1 MASGRIGITKDYV
14 KQAYQRARRLAKG
27 PVRALTGSDNPALNM
42 FLKNM
47 AKVNKSKKMSK
58 EQKAKTREAVAK
70 AFIQSGM
77 STRTEIQTE
86 YAKIVPR
93 TNERTRQAIQNDPN
107 LMAKYLEGNKNQRIA
122 IVGSYYLQSSQ
133 FREAHMRV
141 LTEGLHKQNFYEF
154 INEAT
159 IDKQLHPDLSNA
171 ELNAAIQDYNIIHEG
186 R

>member
-1 MASGRIGITKDYV
+1 
-14 KQAYQRARRLAKG
+14 
-27 PVRALTGSDNPALNM
+27 
-42 FLKNM
+42 
-47 AKVNKSKKMSK
+47 
-58 EQKAKTREAVAK
+58 
-70 AFIQSGM
+70 M

-122 IVGSYYLQSSQ
+122 IVGNYYLQSSQ

-171 ELNAAIQDYNIIHEG
+171 ELNAAIMDYNIIH
-186 R
+186 

>member
-1 MASGRIGITKDYV
+1 MASGKKGITKDFV

-27 PVRALTGSDNPALNM
+27 PVRGLTGSDNPALNM

-58 EQKAKTREAVAK
+58 EQKVKTREAIARS
-70 AFIQSGM
+70 FIESGM
-77 STRTEIQTE
+77 SMRSEIK
-86 YAKIVPR
+86 AKYDKLAPR
-93 TNERTRQAIQNDPN
+93 LNERTRNAIQNDPN

-122 IVGSYYLQSSQ
+122 IVGNYYLQSSQ
-133 FREAHMRV
+133 FREAHMRI

-159 IDKQLHPDLSNA
+159 IDKQLQPDISNA
-171 ELNAAIQDYNIIHEG
+171 ELNAAIMDYNVIH
-186 R
+186 